1 MNNEIS
7 QRIKLLVKQSGLSMR
22 ELSKRMNLGNPISL
36 SQWARGAYE
45 PSKKAVEVM
54 AEYFGVS
61 PAYILYGE
69 GEAPKDE
76 GMAPDSISIPLYN
89 VQASCGG
96 GSFIESPELILRS
109 IRVSSAFLRRYAPTA
124 RPDSLHIITV
134 AGDSMAPTVEDG
146 DAVIVDIS
154 DTAVRRDG
162 FYAIQM
168 NGALFVKRLQILPS
182 GLRIISDNI
191 KYPPIDV
198 GEQDTVHVIG
208 RCYACAQIR
217 ALI

>member
-7 QRIKLLVKQSGLSMR
+7 QRIQLLVKQSGLSMR

-69 GEAPKDE
+69 GEAPKDQ

-96 GSFIESPELILRS
+96 GSFIE
-109 IRVSSAFLRRYAPTA
+109 
-124 RPDSLHIITV
+124 
-134 AGDSMAPTVEDG
+134 
-146 DAVIVDIS
+146 
-154 DTAVRRDG
+154 
-162 FYAIQM
+162 
-168 NGALFVKRLQILPS
+168 
-182 GLRIISDNI
+182 
-191 KYPPIDV
+191 
-198 GEQDTVHVIG
+198 
-208 RCYACAQIR
+208 
-217 ALI
+217 